1 MKNRLLVSTI
11 ALLGCAVSA
20 QALNVVIVAPI
31 PTTATDFNAIIPIAK
46 FDPALGQ
53 LLMVTVRLNA
63 TLDASLIA
71 ENRSGSPAMITG
83 SVTNN
88 ISLTS
93 PVGPL
98 LSGSA
103 STTPVGAQ
111 LVGPYDGTPFQ
122 NELPNGPFGPDTFRW
137 TIVNGNVDQS
147 NNYVLPADLA
157 VFTGLGTLNYN
168 VVGDSTFS
176 LSSNTGNLAAL
187 ATATAGGTITVTYEY
202 VPEPATVGLV
212 GMGALAL
219 IRRRRR

>member
-1 MKNRLLVSTI
+1 MKKRILIASM
-11 ALLGCAVSA
+11 ALLGCAVHA
-20 QALNVVIVAPI
+20 QAFTQVIVTPI
-31 PTTATDFNAIIPIAK
+31 PTTPTDFNAIIPIAQ

-71 ENRSGSPAMITG
+71 ENRSNVPALITG
-83 SVTNN
+83 SVTNS
-88 ISLTS
+88 IALTP
-93 PVGPL
+93 PVGPV

-111 LVGPYDGTPFQ
+111 LVGPYDGTPFT

-137 TIVNGNVDQS
+137 TIVNGSVDQS
-147 NNYVLPADLA
+147 NNYVLPGDLA
-157 VFTGLGTLNYN
+157 LFTGLGTLNYN

-187 ATATAGGTITVTYEY
+187 ASATAGGEIIVTYEY
-202 VPEPATVGLV
+202 IPEPATLGLL
-212 GMGALAL
+212 GMGGLAL

>member
-1 MKNRLLVSTI
+1 MKNRILVSTI
-11 ALLGCAVSA
+11 ALLGCAVHA
-20 QALNVVIVAPI
+20 QALTQVIVAPI
-31 PTTATDFNAIIPIAK
+31 PTTPTDFNQIIPIAK

-71 ENRSGSPAMITG
+71 ENRSGAPAMITG

-88 ISLTS
+88 IALTPPIG
-93 PVGPL
+93 PV
-98 LSGSA
+98 LSGNA

-111 LVGPYDGTPFQ
+111 LVGPYDGIPFT

-137 TIVNGNVDQS
+137 TIVGGNVDQS

-157 VFTGLGTLNYN
+157 FYTGVGTLDYN
-168 VVGDSTFS
+168 VLGDSTFS

-187 ATATAGGTITVTYEY
+187 ASATAGGTITVTYEY
-202 VPEPATVGLV
+202 IPEPATFGLL

-219 IRRRRR
+219 LRRRHR

>member
-1 MKNRLLVSTI
+1 MKNRLVVSTI
-11 ALLGCAVSA
+11 ALLGCAVHA
-20 QALNVVIVAPI
+20 HAIQQVIVAPI
-31 PTTATDFNAIIPIAK
+31 PTTPTDFNTIIPIAK

-71 ENRSGSPAMITG
+71 ENRSGAPATITG

-88 ISLTS
+88 IALTPPIG
-93 PVGPL
+93 PVL
-98 LSGSA
+98 NGSA

-111 LVGPYDGTPFQ
+111 LVGPYDGIPFT
-122 NELPNGPFGPDTFRW
+122 NELPNGPFGADTFRW
-137 TIVNGNVDQS
+137 TIVNGNVDQA
-147 NNYVLPADLA
+147 NNYNLPADLA
-157 VFTGLGTLNYN
+157 FFTGAGTLDYN

-187 ATATAGGTITVTYEY
+187 ATATAGGTITVTYDY
-202 VPEPATVGLV
+202 IPEPATMGLL

-219 IRRRRR
+219 IRRRR